1 MMLRLPAAVL
11 SLALLLRL
19 CPGAAAPRCATWWLE
34 PYSNL
39 TSVSAYV
46 DAWSGLAA
54 AGRGRCYVAAGSAYA
69 LKHNGSLGYA
79 DTPAGE
85 GNDGVLMERYGF
97 PALRQLNITA
107 ITALVYITHSD
118 GIAAMLAQPQP
129 FIDAL
134 LAVAEREQLAGFD
147 LDYEPQGAPSR
158 TEAAA
163 FMAFLSSLA
172 AQMAARGLARLT
184 IDIGGCPTFYS
195 FDCAGALANVSAA
208 NTMDAFNVRGVADMP
223 ALVRTDGAQL
233 GARWAPGFEPASVGE
248 AQFSAIMA
256 WLATPAA
263 CAQQGAC
270 PRSIASWAA
279 REYNTGPQPAWL
291 WQAVNTFLDAP

>member
-1 MMLRLPAAVL
+1 
-11 SLALLLRL
+11 
-19 CPGAAAPRCATWWLE
+19 
-34 PYSNL
+34 
-39 TSVSAYV
+39 
-46 DAWSGLAA
+46 
-54 AGRGRCYVAAGSAYA
+54 VAAGSAYA

-79 DTPAGE
+79 DTSAGE

-97 PALRQLNITA
+97 PALRRLNITA
-107 ITALVYITHSD
+107 TALVYITHTD
-118 GIAAMLAQPQP
+118 GIAAMLAEPQP

-147 LDYEPQGAPSR
+147 LDYEPQGVYEGR
-158 TEAAA
+158 EGGGEAAA

-172 AQMAARGLARLT
+172 AQMAARGLPRLT
-184 IDIGGCPTFYS
+184 IDIGGCPSFFG
-195 FDCAGALANVSAA
+195 FDCAGSLANLAAA

-248 AQFSAIMA
+248 AQFAAIMA

-291 WQAVNTFLDAP
+291 WQEVNTVLDAP